1 MNNDIFLL
9 IGKNMKKF
17 RQEKGYSLK
26 DLSRMTNISIKEL
39 EKIEQEG
46 TTEKTNLETLNTIA
60 TSLNIKI
67 VDLFQKD

>member
-1 MNNDIFLL
+1 
-9 IGKNMKKF
+9 MKKF